1 MAISAS
7 QVKDLRDK
15 TGAGMMDCK
24 KALTEADGDF
34 EKAVEILR
42 KKGASVAAKRAERTA
57 NEGVVLTKI
66 INNGKTGIIVEV
78 NCETDFV
85 ASSNDFL
92 NFANFILEVIEKQN
106 PTNVEAL
113 LETEYNGKKVSVELT
128 DIIGKIGEKIEVSR
142 FAVDNSE
149 NGLVVD
155 YVHHGS
161 KLAVMIKSENVPA
174 DKNEE
179 FGNMLKDIAMQA
191 AAMRPQY
198 LTREEIP
205 SSVIEKEK
213 EIYKEVASKEGKPAN
228 ILDRIA
234 EGKLNKFFE
243 EVCLVDQA
251 FIKDNTKKVGELIN
265 EFNKTNSAQAKLV
278 LFRRFHLSDE
288 KK

>member
-85 ASSNDFL
+85 ASSADFL
-92 NFANFILEVIEKQN
+92 NFANFVLEVIEKQN
-106 PTNVEAL
+106 PANVEAL
-113 LETEYNGKKVSVELT
+113 LETVYNGKKVSEELT

-142 FAVDNSE
+142 FAIDNSE

-161 KLAVMIKSENVPA
+161 KLAVMIKSENVPDA
-174 DKNEE
+174 KNEE

-191 AAMRPQY
+191 AAMKPSY

-205 SSVIEKEK
+205 AAIIEKEK
-213 EIYKEVASKEGKPAN
+213 EIYREVASKEGKPAN

-234 EGKLNKFFE
+234 EGKLNKFYE
-243 EVCLVDQA
+243 EVCLIDQA
-251 FIKDNTKKVGELIN
+251 FIKDNTKKVGDLIN
-265 EFNKTNSAQAKLV
+265 DFNKTNSSQAKLV

>member
-57 NEGVVLTKI
+57 NEGIVLTKI

-85 ASSNDFL
+85 AGSNDFL

-106 PTNVEAL
+106 PANVEAL
-113 LETEYNGKKVSVELT
+113 LEIEYNGKKVSVELT

-161 KLAVMIKSENVPA
+161 KLAVMIKSENVRA

-198 LTREEIP
+198 LIREEIP
-205 SSVIEKEK
+205 AAVIEKEK
-213 EIYKEVASKEGKPAN
+213 EIYREVASKEGKPAN

-234 EGKLNKFFE
+234 EGKLNKFYE

-265 EFNKTNSAQAKLV
+265 EFNKTNSAQVKLV

>member
-1 MAISAS
+1 MVISAS

-66 INNGKTGIIVEV
+66 INEGKTGIIVEV

-106 PTNVEAL
+106 PANVDVL

-161 KLAVMIKSENVPA
+161 KLAVMIKAEHVPT

-179 FGNMLKDIAMQA
+179 FGNMMKDIAMQA

-205 SSVIEKEK
+205 SSVVEKEK
-213 EIYKEVASKEGKPAN
+213 EIYREVASKEGKPAN

-251 FIKDNTKKVGELIN
+251 FIKDNTKKVGELIT
-265 EFNKTNSAQAKLV
+265 EFNKINSAKANLV

>member
-24 KALTEADGDF
+24 KALTEANGDF

-85 ASSNDFL
+85 ASSGDFL
-92 NFANFILEVIEKQN
+92 NFANFVLEVIEKQN
-106 PTNVEAL
+106 PANVEAL
-113 LETEYNGKKVSVELT
+113 LETVYNGKKVSEELT

-149 NGLVVD
+149 NGLIVD

-174 DKNEE
+174 AKNEE

-191 AAMRPQY
+191 AAMKPLY

-205 SSVIEKEK
+205 AAIIEKEK
-213 EIYKEVASKEGKPAN
+213 EIYREVASKEGKPAN

-234 EGKLNKFFE
+234 EGKLNKFYE
-243 EVCLVDQA
+243 EVCLIDQA
-251 FIKDNTKKVGELIN
+251 FIKDNTKKVGDLIN
-265 EFNKTNSAQAKLV
+265 EFNKINSSQSKLV